1 MRRLD
6 QPHRAAV
13 GGTAGRAATT
23 AHRSFCGRRAQEHE
37 AAGGE
42 SHVLLGFLWTAP
54 RPPPHRPQSHRP
66 PPRSPSCPSPRARPT
81 TRRLSFAPPAT
92 RHRHCAAPSA
102 ARRATA
108 FRRPRPP
115 RAPPRATGR
124 RGPQA
129 ADASGGRSQ
138 TPMLAARRPR
148 AARSFR
154 RRPPRWC
161 VETPPRRH
169 VAPLPRRSQRAAG
182 RHRGGR
188 ARFCT
193 DCTAR
198 RRR

>member
-6 QPHRAAV
+6 QPHRAV
-13 GGTAGRAATT
+13 DGSTAGRAATT
-23 AHRSFCGRRAQEHE
+23 PRRSFCGRRAREHE

-42 SHVLLGFLWTAP
+42 SHILLGFLWTAP
-54 RPPPHRPQSHRP
+54 RPPPHHPQSQRP

-92 RHRHCAAPSA
+92 RHRHRAANGVPA
-102 ARRATA
+102 AAASTGAASRHW
-108 FRRPRPP
+108 PP
-115 RAPPRATGR
+115 RAA
-124 RGPQA
+124 QV

-138 TPMLAARRPR
+138 TPVLAARRPR

-154 RRPPRWC
+154 RRLPRWC
-161 VETPPRRH
+161 VETPSRRH

-182 RHRGGR
+182 RHLGGR
-188 ARFCT
+188 VRFRT
-193 DCTAR
+193 NCTAR